1 MSDAFLYPLLA
12 LSGGACRLFTVLS
25 AFVGKKAGVT
35 AGVLADFIA
44 GAIGLAPLPAAV
56 LIFRDGIFTP
66 YVFLFYFA
74 GFAIVSALIRTISGA
89 KLSAR

>member
-1 MSDAFLYPLLA
+1 MSVKGGGYGGRFSRLYC
-12 LSGGACRLFTVLS
+12 GR
-25 AFVGKKAGVT
+25 
-35 AGVLADFIA
+35 DQ
-44 GAIGLAPLPAAV
+44 LAPLPAAV

-89 KLSAR
+89 KKE

>member
-12 LSGGACRLFTVLS
+12 LSGGACRLFTALS

-35 AGVLADFIA
+35 AGVIADFIA

-74 GFAIVSALIRTISGA
+74 GFAIASALIRTISGA
-89 KLSAR
+89 KKE